1 MPTAEN
7 LSTLVLKVDMVVIGA
22 GIPGLVAVRLIFD
35 FFSNL
40 GNIFIGRQDRR
51 VVVTQSPFRSELR
64 MGEKLI
70 PGDAP
75 VIEYRRR
82 RQMMIDGE

>member
-1 MPTAEN
+1 KC
-7 LSTLVLKVDMVVIGA
+7 LKHSK
-22 GIPGLVAVRLIFD
+22 LEHT
-35 FFSNL
+35 
-40 GNIFIGRQDRR
+40 RR
-51 VVVTQSPFRSELR
+51 VVVTQRTFRSELR

-82 RQMMIDGE
+82 CQALIDGEQEKEAHA

>member
-1 MPTAEN
+1 M
-7 LSTLVLKVDMVVIGA
+7 
-22 GIPGLVAVRLIFD
+22 
-35 FFSNL
+35 FSNL
-40 GNIFIGRQDRR
+40 ANIYIERQDRR
-51 VVVTQSPFRSELR
+51 VVVTQRPYRSELR

-82 RQMMIDGE
+82 RQMMIEGK